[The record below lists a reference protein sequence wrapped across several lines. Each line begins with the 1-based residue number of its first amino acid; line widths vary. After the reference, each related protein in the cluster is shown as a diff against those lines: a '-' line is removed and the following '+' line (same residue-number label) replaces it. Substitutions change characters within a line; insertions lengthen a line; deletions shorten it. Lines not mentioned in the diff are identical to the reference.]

1 MRANPT
7 QQHLVFFARQPRYGV
22 GKRRLA
28 ADVGNLEAL
37 RFARASLQRLRRTL
51 GSDPRWTLWIA
62 VSPDRP
68 AGWAKPAG
76 VIAQGVGDLGERLN
90 RVVRALPPGPVVIL
104 GADTPTVTRRDVA
117 DAFSALGRNEAVFG
131 PARDGGYWLIG
142 LRRRLRQHLPFD
154 GIRWSTKHT
163 LADTIA
169 AMNGRTI
176 ALLRTQEDVDDGP
189 SLRRYLSRRQTVSG
203 RSPTACSSRP
213 DRGRRDR

>member
-1 MRANPT
+1 MRVDPS
-7 QQHLVFFARQPRYGV
+7 QRHLVLFTRQPRYGV

-37 RFARASLQRLRRTL
+37 RFARASLDRLRRTL
-51 GSDPRWTLWIA
+51 GCDPRWTLWIA

-68 AGWAKPAG
+68 TGWATPAR
-76 VIAQGVGDLGERLN
+76 VIAQGTGDLGERLG

-104 GADTPTVTRRDVA
+104 GADTPTVTRQDVA
-117 DAFSALGRNEAVFG
+117 DAFSALGRHDAVFG

-154 GIRWSTKHT
+154 GVRWSTDHA
-163 LADTIA
+163 LADTMG
-169 AMNGRTI
+169 AMGDRKL

-189 SLRRYLSRRQTVSG
+189 SLRRYLSRR
-203 RSPTACSSRP
+203 
-213 DRGRRDR
+213 